1 MSRALEEEYGASVAT
16 VKEKHE
22 GIPPL
27 AHGANHIGSRRD
39 GLVSGTRITRITR
52 IQ

>member
-1 MSRALEEEYGASVAT
+1 MPRASQKEYGAPDAA

-27 AHGANHIGSRRD
+27 AHGANHIGSPEY
-39 GLVSGTRITRITR
+39 VAPGT
-52 IQ
+52 